1 VSYWAVLR
9 TRGPRWDHSRRL
21 REQDEWNAH
30 AAFMDN
36 LAAEGF
42 VVLGGPL
49 GDDHVLLIVDA
60 DSEEEIDR
68 RLAPDPWVPMELLSV
83 ESVRRWTVLL
93 RAPGPAAPSP

>member
-1 VSYWAVLR
+1 MSYWAVLR
-9 TRGPRWDHSRRL
+9 TRGPCWDQSRKL
-21 REQDEWNAH
+21 REQDEWDAH
-30 AAFMDN
+30 AAFMEN

-60 DSEEEIDR
+60 ESEDEIVP
-68 RLAPDPWVPMELLSV
+68 RLAPDPWVPMELLEV

-93 RAPGPAAPSP
+93 RAGPAAPSP

>member
-1 VSYWAVLR
+1 MSYWAVLR
-9 TRGPRWDHSRRL
+9 TRGPRWDHSRGL
-21 REQDEWNAH
+21 REQDEWDAH
-30 AAFMDN
+30 AAFMDD

-60 DSEEEIDR
+60 ESEDEIEA
-68 RLAPDPWVPMELLSV
+68 RLAPDPWVPMELLAV

-93 RAPGPAAPSP
+93 RAPQPA